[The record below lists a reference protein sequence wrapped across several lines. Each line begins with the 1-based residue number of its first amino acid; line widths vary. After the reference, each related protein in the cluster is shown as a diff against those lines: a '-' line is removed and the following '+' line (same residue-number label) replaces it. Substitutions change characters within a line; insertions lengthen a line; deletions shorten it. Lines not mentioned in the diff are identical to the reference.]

1 MCFHCSTC
9 DWWEGFGRRAW
20 ESSTG
25 VWEWNEE
32 NARAI
37 PGWTR
42 PQDKA
47 SVRYGEAETTVWRT
61 TGKNKQTGKIS
72 T

>member
-1 MCFHCSTC
+1 MRMK
-9 DWWEGFGRRAW
+9 WK
-20 ESSTG
+20 
-25 VWEWNEE
+25 

-37 PGWTR
+37 TGWTR

-47 SVRYGEAETTVWRT
+47 SVRYGETETTVWT
-61 TGKNKQTGKIS
+61 TAGKNKQTGTIS